1 MINLEVKIP
10 DTPGSLVEL
19 IKPISQNGGNI
30 YGILHFHDRKLNN
43 MIPVNINF
51 ELIEDIKETSLQN
64 IKLELKEKNIQI
76 ENISYG
82 IERKGIIILLTGHV
96 FGTDILDT
104 LQRLA
109 SKNIKVL
116 ELHAKFTEFEEVSNV
131 KLKIEFSE
139 GITKNEIINEI
150 RMICDEKELF
160 LITN

>member
-10 DTPGSLVEL
+10 DTPGSLIEL

-30 YGILHFHDRKLNN
+30 YGILHFHDQKLNN

-51 ELIEDIKETSLQN
+51 ELIEDVKETSLQK

-76 ENISYG
+76 VKVSFG
-82 IERKGIIILLTGHV
+82 IERKSIIILLTGHV

-109 SKNIKVL
+109 SQNIKVI

-139 GITKNEIINEI
+139 EITKKEIINEI
-150 RMICDEKELF
+150 RKICDEKKLF

>member
-30 YGILHFHDRKLNN
+30 HGILHFHDRKINN

-150 RMICDEKELF
+150 KMICDEKELF

>member
-10 DTPGSLVEL
+10 DTPGSLIEL

-30 YGILHFHDRKLNN
+30 YGILHFHDQKLNN

-51 ELIEDIKETSLQN
+51 ELIEDVKETSLQK

-76 ENISYG
+76 VNVSFG
-82 IERKGIIILLTGHV
+82 IERKSIIILLTGHV

-139 GITKNEIINEI
+139 GLTKKEIINEF
-150 RMICDEKELF
+150 RKICEEKKLF

>member
-10 DTPGSLVEL
+10 DTPGSLIEL

-30 YGILHFHDRKLNN
+30 YGILHFHDQKINN

-51 ELIEDIKETSLQN
+51 ELIEDVKETSLQK

-76 ENISYG
+76 VKVSFG
-82 IERKGIIILLTGHV
+82 IERKSIIILLTGHV

-109 SKNIKVL
+109 SQNIKVI

-139 GITKNEIINEI
+139 EITKKEIINEI
-150 RMICDEKELF
+150 RKICEEKTLF

>member
-150 RMICDEKELF
+150 KMICDEKELF

>member
-10 DTPGSLVEL
+10 DTPGSLIEL

-30 YGILHFHDRKLNN
+30 YGILHFHDRKINN

-51 ELIEDIKETSLQN
+51 ELIEDIKEISMQN

-76 ENISYG
+76 ENVSYG
-82 IERKGIIILLTGHV
+82 IERKGIIVLLTGHV

-109 SKNIKVL
+109 SKSIRVL
-116 ELHAKFTEFEEVSNV
+116 ELHAVFTEFEEVSNV

-139 GITKNEIINEI
+139 GTTKNEIVNEI

>member
-10 DTPGSLVEL
+10 DTPGSLIEL

-30 YGILHFHDRKLNN
+30 YGILHFHDQKINN

-51 ELIEDIKETSLQN
+51 ELIEDVKEASLQK
-64 IKLELKEKNIQI
+64 IKLKLKEKNIQI
-76 ENISYG
+76 VNVSFG
-82 IERKGIIILLTGHV
+82 IERKSIIILLTGHV

-109 SKNIKVL
+109 SQNIKVI

-139 GITKNEIINEI
+139 EITKKEIINEI
-150 RMICDEKELF
+150 RKICEEKTLF

>member
-1 MINLEVKIP
+1 MKNLEVKIP

-82 IERKGIIILLTGHV
+82 IERKSIIILLTGHV

-150 RMICDEKELF
+150 KMICDEKELF

>member
-10 DTPGSLVEL
+10 DTPGSLIEL

-30 YGILHFHDRKLNN
+30 HGILHFPDRKINN

-64 IKLELKEKNIQI
+64 IKVELKEKNIQI
-76 ENISYG
+76 VNISFG
-82 IERKGIIILLTGHV
+82 IERKSIIVLLTGHV
-96 FGTDILDT
+96 FSTDILDT

-139 GITKNEIINEI
+139 GLTKKEIINEF
-150 RMICDEKELF
+150 RKICDEKELF
-160 LITN
+160 LMTN

>member
-10 DTPGSLVEL
+10 DTPGSLIEL

-30 YGILHFHDRKLNN
+30 YGILHFHDQKINN

-51 ELIEDIKETSLQN
+51 ELIEDVKEASLQK
-64 IKLELKEKNIQI
+64 IKLKLKEKNIQI
-76 ENISYG
+76 VNVSFG
-82 IERKGIIILLTGHV
+82 IERKSIIILLTGHV

-109 SKNIKVL
+109 SQNIKVI

-139 GITKNEIINEI
+139 EMTKKEIINEI
-150 RMICDEKELF
+150 RKICEEKTLF